1 MLKRFVDVRDEEV
14 AAVRW
19 SFLYFFTLMCGYAIL
34 RPIRNE
40 MGTAGSVKDLDWLF
54 TATFLVMLAAV
65 PAFSALVARWP
76 RQRVIP
82 FVYRFFLLNLL
93 GFFVVLKLDVVEL
106 SAWQAIQLPRSF
118 SDRDRRPDEHP
129 ARQLNEMFARIKAA
143 LHAWMEVTDHLR

>member
-76 RQRVIP
+76 RRVVIP
-82 FVYRFFLLNLL
+82 RIYRFFLVNLL
-93 GFFVVLKLDVVEL
+93 AFFVLLKLGVATQWV
-106 SAWQAIQLPRSF
+106 
-118 SDRDRRPDEHP
+118 
-129 ARQLNEMFARIKAA
+129 ARGFYV
-143 LHAWMEVTDHLR
+143 W